1 MQGTAE
7 RRGEIMKILCQ
18 RRNETIRNLAFEFG
32 VSERTIRR
40 DIEILSLTEPIYTQP
55 GRYGGGVYVDERYS
69 MQRMYM
75 TKEEL
80 RVLQK
85 LADMVDRLNPC
96 ELGATEKNLLHSI
109 IATYAKPQSEKE
121 NEVR

>member
-7 RRGEIMKILCQ
+7 RRTQIMKILCR
-18 RRNETIRNLAFEFG
+18 RRNETVVNLAFELG

-40 DIEILSLTEPIYTQP
+40 DLEVLALSEPIYTQK
-55 GRYGGGVYVDERYS
+55 GRAGGIYVDESYS

-75 TKEEL
+75 TAEEL

-85 LADMVDRLNPC
+85 IAEQADRKVPCNLNS
-96 ELGATEKNLLHSI
+96 EERKVLDSI
-109 IATYAKPQSEKE
+109 ITLYTKPKA
-121 NEVR
+121 NKRG